1 MVGESFHPS
10 GCRGEDDDHIRIGA
24 AAQKLSRLF
33 AISPARN
40 LSNTMLIRLFV
51 SLLLLTTAFAHVCL
65 AQQSHARPAAT
76 PQTFTAEGVSIE
88 FSAEPAQ
95 SAQLMAGEEATIK
108 FTIAGTNGAVPLSNL
123 RPVAWIDQRS
133 ANQPPA
139 ARECR
144 EKVQSFLQAS
154 FTKRPTLDLNSYFIL
169 ALNNEANISVIDPLS
184 GFGGSKLYTLVPLKS
199 PGEDWVLSG
208 NSKRLYV
215 SMPQINQIAVIDVRA
230 FKVIANIDAGVK
242 PGRVVLQ
249 HDERYLW
256 VGNDDPN
263 AGVTVID
270 TVANK
275 VVAQLKIGGGHHEIA
290 LNDDDTVAFVTN
302 KDAGTLSVIDVRKL
316 AVLKELKVGAGPV
329 AMAYSSLGKTVYV
342 ANEGDGNIVAVGG
355 AAHNILARIE
365 GDPGMRTV
373 RISPDGRF
381 GFAIN
386 TVKSLVHVFDLAS
399 NRVIQTIPAGPGADQ
414 ISFTRQFAYI
424 RAAGSEAVSMIRLAD
439 LGKEASI
446 TKFPAGQKA
455 PAESRFTSLADAI
468 VAAPED
474 GAVLVANPADKM
486 IYYYTE
492 GMAAPMGSFQNYK
505 RDPRALLVVDNSLRE
520 TQRGVYT
527 TTARLTGAGDYDVVF
542 LLDSPRIINCF
553 NLSVAENPALPKK
566 TDSAIRIDPLVKE
579 ALARV
584 GEKFTLRFRLVEAQ
598 TGAPKVGLDDVRVLV
613 FLAPGIWQQRELA
626 KSTGDGVYEM
636 SFVPPNPGVYY
647 VFVQSASLGL
657 EFNQTTP
664 LTLSATR

>member
-1 MVGESFHPS
+1 
-10 GCRGEDDDHIRIGA
+10 
-24 AAQKLSRLF
+24 
-33 AISPARN
+33 
-40 LSNTMLIRLFV
+40 MLIRLFV
-51 SLLLLTTAFAHVCL
+51 SLLLTTACAALCI
-65 AQQSHARPAAT
+65 AQPSQAKPAAT

-88 FSAEPAQ
+88 LTIQPEQ
-95 SAQLMAGEEATIK
+95 STQLIAGEEATIRFK
-108 FTIAGTNGAVPLSNL
+108 IAGTNGAVPLSNL
-123 RPVAWIDQRS
+123 RPVAWIDQRT
-133 ANQPPA
+133 AKDPPA

-154 FTKRPTLDLNSYFIL
+154 FTKRPTLDLNAYFIL

-184 GFGGSKLYTLVPLKS
+184 GFGGSKLYTLIPLKS
-199 PGEDWVLSG
+199 PGEDWVMSRD
-208 NSKRLYV
+208 SKRLYV
-215 SMPQINQIAVIDVRA
+215 SMPQVNQVAVIDVRGW
-230 FKVIANIDAGVK
+230 KVLANLDAGVK
-242 PGRVVLQ
+242 PSRVVLQ

-256 VGNDDPN
+256 VGNDDAS

-270 TVANK
+270 TVTNK
-275 VVAQLKIGGGHHEIA
+275 VIAQLKTGAGHHEIA

-316 AVLKELKVGAGPV
+316 AVVKDLKVGAQPTAV
-329 AMAYSSLGKTVYV
+329 AYSSLGKTVYV
-342 ANEGDGNIVAVGG
+342 ANEGDGNIVAIGG
-355 AAHNILARIE
+355 AGHNILARIE
-365 GDPGMRTV
+365 GDPGMRSV

-381 GFAIN
+381 GFAVN
-386 TVKSLVHVFDLAS
+386 TAKSVVHVFDLS
-399 NRVIQTIPAGPGADQ
+399 TNRVIHTVAGGPGADQ
-414 ISFTRQFAYI
+414 IAFSRQFAYI
-424 RAAGSEAVSMIRLAD
+424 RAAGSESVSMIRIAD
-439 LGKEASI
+439 LGKDASI

-455 PAESRFTSLADAI
+455 PGESRFTSLANAI
-468 VAAPED
+468 VPAPED

-527 TTARLTGAGDYDVVF
+527 TSARLNTAGNFDVVF
-542 LLDSPRIINCF
+542 LLDSPRVINCF
-553 NLSVAENPALPKK
+553 NLTVADNPALPKK
-566 TDSAIRIDPLVKE
+566 TDAAIRIDPLAKE

-584 GEKFTLRFRLVEAQ
+584 GEKFTLRFRLLEAT
-598 TGAPKVGLDDVRVLV
+598 TGTPKLNLEDVRVLV

-626 KSTGDGVYEM
+626 ESKGDGVYET

-647 VFVQSASLGL
+647 VFVQSSTLGL

-664 LTLSATR
+664 LTISATR